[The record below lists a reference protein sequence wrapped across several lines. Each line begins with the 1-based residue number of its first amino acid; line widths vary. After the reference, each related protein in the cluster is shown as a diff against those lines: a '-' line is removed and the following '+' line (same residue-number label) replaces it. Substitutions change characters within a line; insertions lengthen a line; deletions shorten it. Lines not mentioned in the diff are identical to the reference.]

1 MQEIEELTW
10 WRRRSLDPAH
20 DTVPNALNDDSPIF
34 DHLELH
40 NWRQFGAV
48 DLDFHRQLTVITG
61 ANAAGKTTLLDLL
74 GAHWG
79 WNNQF
84 VGTPARRRKG
94 GALSFL
100 SGLWQRSP
108 LANEPPGRIGSIR
121 YSNGAESTL
130 RVPDDLGQASFQVQQ
145 ENMQSVRGMFIPS
158 HRPSFSYSAVTQI
171 PTDLGGRAAILSRYL
186 DEHRARW
193 AGGTGSYPPVYRL
206 KEALISMATFSYGN
220 KVVEEDVQTIELYE
234 GFVDT
239 LRQVLPPSLGF
250 RELSLRNRAE
260 IVLETRSGDFPI
272 DAVSGGVAAIIDL
285 SFQIYMHDIKRT
297 EFVVAIDEPENHLHP
312 ELQRTLLPGFLAA
325 FPAAQFIVTTHSP
338 FVVSSVADSNVYVL
352 RYGPSEGTESD
363 VDSGRPAKRVSALL
377 LDTVN
382 TAGTSNEILRDV
394 LGLEMTMPLWVERGI
409 DEVVERMVGRPLTA
423 EAIQDLREELGR
435 LGLAES
441 LPAVL
446 ERIDPNDS
454 TR

>member
-1 MQEIEELTW
+1 
-10 WRRRSLDPAH
+10 
-20 DTVPNALNDDSPIF
+20 
-34 DHLELH
+34 
-40 NWRQFGAV
+40 
-48 DLDFHRQLTVITG
+48 
-61 ANAAGKTTLLDLL
+61 
-74 GAHWG
+74 
-79 WNNQF
+79 
-84 VGTPARRRKG
+84 
-94 GALSFL
+94 
-100 SGLWQRSP
+100 
-108 LANEPPGRIGSIR
+108 
-121 YSNGAESTL
+121 
-130 RVPDDLGQASFQVQQ
+130 
-145 ENMQSVRGMFIPS
+145 
-158 HRPSFSYSAVTQI
+158 
-171 PTDLGGRAAILSRYL
+171 
-186 DEHRARW
+186 
-193 AGGTGSYPPVYRL
+193 L